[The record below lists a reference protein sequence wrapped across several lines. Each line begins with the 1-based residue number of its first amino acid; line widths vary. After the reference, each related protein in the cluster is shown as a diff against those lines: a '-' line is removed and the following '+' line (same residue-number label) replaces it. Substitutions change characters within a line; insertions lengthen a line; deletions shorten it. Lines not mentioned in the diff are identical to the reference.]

1 MVEKQEIIVIKA
13 NDLLEKVSALEAGGY
28 RLVQICCTRTDK
40 LTVDYT
46 FDDATEK
53 YKFIDYR
60 IELPLENAELPSISG
75 IYLAAFVYENELHDL
90 FGIKIDGIA
99 IDFGGKF
106 YRIDAKQPF
115 NDPKI
120 AEGEV

>member
-1 MVEKQEIIVIKA
+1 MVEQQEIIAIKV
-13 NDLLEKVSALEAGGY
+13 NDLLGKVSILKADGY

-46 FDDATEK
+46 FDDAKK
-53 YKFIDYR
+53 YKFLDYR
-60 IELPLENAELPSISG
+60 IELPLENAELPSITS
-75 IYLAAFVYENELHDL
+75 IYLAAFIYENELHDL

-106 YRIDAKQPF
+106 YRIDEKQPF
-115 NDPKI
+115 NNPKI
-120 AEGEV
+120 ANGEV

>member
-1 MVEKQEIIVIKA
+1 MVEQQEIITIKSSE
-13 NDLLEKVSALEAGGY
+13 LLEKVSAVEADGY

-46 FDDATEK
+46 FDDAK
-53 YKFIDYR
+53 NYKFLGYR
-60 IELPLENAELPSISG
+60 IELPLEGAELPSISG
-75 IYLAAFVYENELHDL
+75 IYLAAFIYENELHDL

-106 YRIDAKQPF
+106 YRIEEDQPF
-115 NDPKI
+115 NNPKI
-120 AEGEV
+120 ADGGV

>member
-1 MVEKQEIIVIKA
+1 MVEEQEIIEIKTS
-13 NDLLEKVSALEAGGY
+13 DLLEKVTAVEADGY

-46 FDDATEK
+46 FDDTKK
-53 YKFIDYR
+53 YKFLGYR
-60 IELPLENAELPSISG
+60 LELPLENAELPSISG
-75 IYLAAFVYENELHDL
+75 IYFAAFIYENELHDL

-99 IDFGGKF
+99 VDFGGKF
-106 YRIDAKQPF
+106 YRIDVDQPF
-115 NDPKI
+115 NTQKI